1 LSANFPFDARVEPF
15 DFSRHPE
22 LKRNVMTRFFD
33 SSFVEKA
40 GALLL
45 IGPSGVGKT
54 HLAVAVGSR
63 MAQLGYSVRFITA
76 HQLANG
82 VLSATKRSE
91 VEKLLIP
98 LIKCQLLILAELG

>member
-1 LSANFPFDARVEPF
+1 LSANFPFDARVEQF

-54 HLAVAVGSR
+54 HLAVGSR